1 MDRIVKST
9 GAARHEVQRGLAA
22 GTLRKIGPK
31 LYTTD
36 LQTPLEDLA
45 RHEWKD
51 IVRLVAPQAVIGYRT
66 AIELEPTPEAVV
78 HLVGKSKRT
87 VTYSGLIVAVHSGPG
102 ALPGDTPFLGTL
114 FLASPARAL
123 LESLKP
129 SRRRSAVGLKSL
141 HRDVIESTIERMI
154 RTRGESA
161 ANQLRDHARG
171 LAQDLDA
178 ERELAILEGI
188 IGTMLGS
195 RSEELSSTAAIA
207 RSEGQPYDGDRVE
220 LFTALATELADWSST
235 VRPDPIGTA
244 TSFANAAFFDAYFSN
259 WIEGTQF
266 DVEEA
271 RAIVF
276 DNKPSSRPADAHDVL
291 GTYRLVSDR
300 QEMSRSMATPQVRW
314 TEFFELLTGRHTE
327 IMAARPD
334 MRPGELKTEPN
345 FAGQSGFVSPELV
358 EGTLGKG
365 FELLKT
371 LDGGFRRAAFLMFV
385 ISEVH
390 PFGDGNGRVARVF
403 MNAELAADGQKRI
416 IIPTVYR
423 EDYLLTLKAATNRR
437 GFAGFLSML
446 DRAQEFVSRI
456 DFSSY
461 DLARVELEKANAFES
476 PTDSRLVLPV
486 TPAQPRPEP

>member
-1 MDRIVKST
+1 MDRILKST
-9 GAARHEVQRGLAA
+9 GETRHEVQRGLAA

-45 RHEWKD
+45 RQEWKD

-66 AIELEPTPEAVV
+66 AIELEPTPEGVV

-87 VTYSGLIVAVHSGPG
+87 ATYSGLIVAVHPGPG

-114 FLASPARAL
+114 FLASRARAL

-129 SRRRSAVGLKSL
+129 SRRRSVIGRKNLD
-141 HRDVIESTIERMI
+141 RDIIESTVERMM

-161 ANQLRDHARG
+161 ANELREQARS
-171 LAQDLDA
+171 LAHDLGA
-178 ERELAILEGI
+178 ERELAVLEGI

-195 RSEELSSTAAIA
+195 RSERLSSPIAIA
-207 RSEGQPYDGDRVE
+207 RSQGQPYDGDRVE
-220 LFTALATELADWSST
+220 LFTILASELADWSPS

-244 TSFANAAFFDAYFSN
+244 TSFSNVAFFDAYFSN

-271 RAIVF
+271 RKIVF
-276 DNKPSSRPADAHDVL
+276 ENKKSSRPADAHDIL
-291 GTYRLVSDR
+291 GTYRIVSDR
-300 QEMSRSMATPQVRW
+300 QEMSRSMATPQIEW
-314 TEFFELLTGRHTE
+314 GEFFRLLTGRHAE

-334 MRPGELKTEPN
+334 MRPGKFKTEPN
-345 FAGQSGFVSPELV
+345 FAGQSSFVSPELA

-403 MNAELAADGQKRI
+403 MNAELVADGQKRI

-423 EDYLLTLKAATNRR
+423 EDYLLNLKAATNRR
-437 GFAGFLSML
+437 GFGGYVSML
-446 DRAQEFVSRI
+446 DRAQEFVSRVN
-456 DFSSY
+456 FSRY
-461 DLARVELEKANAFES
+461 DLARVELGHANAFES
-476 PTDSRLVLPV
+476 PTDSRLVLPPIR
-486 TPAQPRPEP
+486 TGR